1 MFNKAVLNNQS
12 IKSYNQNIKFISK
25 IKVLSF
31 LNNLEQFM
39 KNYKL
44 RYILYKLYN
53 YILLINFINC
63 IHNKIIHII

>member
-12 IKSYNQNIKFISK
+12 IKLYNSYNQKIKFNKSYI
-25 IKVLSF
+25 IF
-31 LNNLEQFM
+31 EQFM

-53 YILLINFINC
+53 YILLINFE
-63 IHNKIIHII
+63 KLYTQ